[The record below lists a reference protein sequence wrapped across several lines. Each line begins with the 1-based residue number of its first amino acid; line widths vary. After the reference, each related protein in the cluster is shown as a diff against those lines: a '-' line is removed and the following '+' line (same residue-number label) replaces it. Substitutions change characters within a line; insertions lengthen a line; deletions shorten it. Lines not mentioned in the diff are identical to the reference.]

1 MVTDYVP
8 GYGLPSQP
16 SPPPP
21 ITESAVE
28 IANAYQQLFGR
39 AADDA
44 GAQYWA
50 GTGLTGQELINAMGA
65 GAQGA
70 DIQAYQAYKQKAP
83 PPATGISGLLTTP
96 PPPTTQFIQPEK
108 VYGTAGFTAQQVRDY
123 IEANKDNNLQ
133 GIVNAANQYGIS
145 AEDIKQATGY
155 TGQDMAQFMANKNAL
170 TDADVFTNYGNTKFT
185 TAKQDKASDFAEKY
199 LGTSELTPDQL
210 NFIAQ
215 NYTGTN
221 LENTVKLLAEQEKT
235 KQAYQS
241 ALGRDPTAEELAT
254 ATKKYNWKNI
264 GEGITSN
271 IGSQVITGDP
281 TIDYVINQAY
291 KTQLGR
297 EGDTEGVNYWKGELA
312 KGNITL
318 NQFNKMFGEAA
329 EEDLIE
335 SAYKDMFG
343 READQEGLDYW
354 KKALSTTNKEDIYKA
369 LQAGATGTDLLAL
382 SNYLSGQ
389 GQSGNEFVKK
399 YLEAEDNLMDEYESF
414 RKYGIDPTLAGADY
428 FSKVGDSYNTYTDTT
443 INDILG
449 TGAASQMSAETKQN
463 IVDNLLAGNVTREE
477 LVKTFQESGA
487 NKNQEASRIANL
499 YVQAFG
505 GDAEDAKAL
514 YAKLT
519 GATYTGTGKVDPEIY
534 NRAKEK
540 FDKALTSESEA
551 NAGITS
557 LIKEA
562 ANTSGAETRKFFTD
576 NPDLLTVYKDVGET
590 KAFSNA
596 GTGGQYG
603 YYKGIPVL
611 KASEV
616 DEVFDKMGTDYI
628 QGNAPDRLDNDIG
641 WDTGSLSAVEAR
653 GAAALGVRKQD
664 GGTDP
669 ETGQTYPATYTGDMT
684 KLAAQLGI
692 DPTKYKDTYK
702 TVKTIDPETGRE
714 TEQQVIDKRAEDQ
727 LYDALNEKAKD
738 FYFIAGKTGSGKTN
752 DRGETSAFTRNDV
765 SGNHAAVLYKKVGDK
780 LIPIED
786 TLKYYNGQMELS
798 PGSWFSQTFGGLASI
813 PGIAELSLLIPGVG
827 PGTYAAIKA
836 AQTAALGGD
845 LGDVAKAGAL
855 SYAGAKYLP
864 TVTSGISEGLSG
876 AGVTNEL
883 LNKTLTG
890 ATVSGGIAG
899 LTGKDIGPAALMGGA
914 GGALSYGASNLVPKE
929 GLDFANQL
937 GIDPKYQS
945 LFANTLARLTPTILT
960 GGKVDPTKVLM
971 AYMMNQA
978 KGAAK
983 QQVKEGTT

>member
-1 MVTDYVP
+1 MALIFPDGSYTTNELPAGGITTLP
-8 GYGLPSQP
+8 G
-16 SPPPP
+16 
-21 ITESAVE
+21 
-28 IANAYQQLFGR
+28 ANTTVANPNYADLVAKQYATLGR
-39 AADDA
+39 
-44 GAQYWA
+44 
-50 GTGLTGQELINAMGA
+50 
-65 GAQGA
+65 
-70 DIQAYQAYKQKAP
+70 
-83 PPATGISGLLTTP
+83 TGIGEGQNQIDQEGFNYWTNQLASG
-96 PPPTTQFIQPEK
+96 
-108 VYGTAGFTAQQVRDY
+108 A
-123 IEANKDNNLQ
+123 
-133 GIVNAANQYGIS
+133 
-145 AEDIKQATGY
+145 
-155 TGQDMAQFMANKNAL
+155 
-170 TDADVFTNYGNTKFT
+170 
-185 TAKQDKASDFAEKY
+185 
-199 LGTSELTPDQL
+199 LTPDQFQSSFK
-210 NFIAQ
+210 NAA
-215 NYTGTN
+215 
-221 LENTVKLLAEQEKT
+221 ENV
-235 KQAYQS
+235 Y
-241 ALGRDPTAEELAT
+241 
-254 ATKKYNWKNI
+254 
-264 GEGITSN
+264 
-271 IGSQVITGDP
+271 
-281 TIDYVINQAY
+281 INQAY
-291 KTQLGR
+291 Q
-297 EGDTEGVNYWKGELA
+297 
-312 KGNITL
+312 
-318 NQFNKMFGEAA
+318 
-329 EEDLIE
+329 DL
-335 SAYKDMFG
+335 FG
-343 READQEGLDYW
+343 RSAEPEGLQYW
-354 KKALSTTNKEDIYKA
+354 TGALDTTNKEDIYNAIKSGARGQDLAKA
-369 LQAGATGTDLLAL
+369 YGVTDTDISGDITAGDIRKYVTENINDPYAIYSAAEKYKVDPETIIATVGWQGEDAARALKNYNLARTVEQE
-382 SNYLSGQ
+382 YKDIGRGLSGDEAIDKEGFNYWYNQ
-389 GQSGNEFVKK
+389 LQSGNITPEQFEKTFLTAAADVVGK
-399 YLEAEDNLMDEYESF
+399 
-414 RKYGIDPTLAGADY
+414 GGAG
-428 FSKVGDSYNTYTDTT
+428 SKVAANTVVEALSKGYDVGSAIDKANPLDVYELLGSRGLTT
-443 INDILG
+443 QDILG
-449 TGAASQMSAETKQN
+449 KNPNLKQADVDAYMAKIPSLYGTSVDQSITNVLGADAASSLTAEKKQN
-463 IVDNLLAGNVTREE
+463 IIDNLVSGKTSREE
-477 LVKTFQESGA
+477 VLKMLQESGA

-983 QQVKEGTT
+983 QQVKGTT